1 MIRQERN
8 DERMVKWI
16 FNVRPGERNS
26 AEKLGTRLILK
37 SIRTKDCIGLVML
50 KERKSML
57 GLVNVENSK
66 LTVVFP
72 ERNQRT
78 HGTRQSEVIL
88 NKEKSTKS
96 KLKT

>member
-37 SIRTKDCIGLVML
+37 SIRTKDCNGLVML
-50 KERKSML
+50 KSML

-72 ERNQRT
+72 EHNQRT

>member
-1 MIRQERN
+1 
-8 DERMVKWI
+8 
-16 FNVRPGERNS
+16 
-26 AEKLGTRLILK
+26 
-37 SIRTKDCIGLVML
+37 
-50 KERKSML
+50 ML

-72 ERNQRT
+72 EHNQRT

>member
-1 MIRQERN
+1 
-8 DERMVKWI
+8 MVKWI

-26 AEKLGTRLILK
+26 AEELGTRLILK

-50 KERKSML
+50 KERSML
-57 GLVNVENSK
+57 GLVNVENLK

-72 ERNQRT
+72 EHNQRT

>member
-37 SIRTKDCIGLVML
+37 SIRTKDCNGLVML

-72 ERNQRT
+72 EHNQRT